1 MKMRKLPIHSRGFT
15 LVEISVSATLLGLI
29 YWLALSGYVS
39 SMKGSTTG
47 EARLEALAENARAL
61 MTMNTELQEASVRDE
76 TVQIYQVD
84 PDTGVMLSSPVDPAD
99 VPPPGTVFPTTN
111 SVADNDFALRFMTVG
126 DFTNVGDN
134 MEVETAGPFL
144 YRLGTGDDTDFRR
157 DQLIRVDESGET
169 QPAVLARGVS
179 QLIFQRDS
187 RGGAI
192 LITLITVGRDATTGA
207 ALENRQV
214 LTVTPKNDFSENL
227 ANYDL
232 HGQAF

>member
-76 TVQIYQVD
+76 TVQIYQID
-84 PDTGVMLSSPVDPAD
+84 PDSGVMVASPVDPAD

-111 SVADNDFALRFMTVG
+111 SISDNDAASDARLMPCTDSSASRTSR
-126 DFTNVGDN
+126 TSRS
-134 MEVETAGPFL
+134 TA
-144 YRLGTGDDTDFRR
+144 RR
-157 DQLIRVDESGET
+157 QVVMLVCR
-169 QPAVLARGVS
+169 
-179 QLIFQRDS
+179 
-187 RGGAI
+187 
-192 LITLITVGRDATTGA
+192 A
-207 ALENRQV
+207 AL
-214 LTVTPKNDFSENL
+214 S
-227 ANYDL
+227 
-232 HGQAF
+232 